1 MNDGQNEELPPP
13 LPPNIFEVTMAHNT
27 LDKAIGQDLFAT
39 EPLWLIVYPNPE
51 PNPEIGDAISADV
64 ISMEDLLEFKLEDEN
79 EKPITEKRFQEIHKD
94 EEHGFLQWNTLTLV
108 PIKPDVMFQ
117 QNMIATARDVLCW
130 VLGHPGG
137 TIFEENMA
145 EIMKMMGQDQDQQK
159 EQGDG

>member
-1 MNDGQNEELPPP
+1 MSDGQNEELSPL
-13 LPPNIFEVTMAHNT
+13 LPPTIFEATMAHNT

-51 PNPEIGDAISADV
+51 PDPEIGDAISADV

-79 EKPITEKRFQEIHKD
+79 GKPFTEKRFQEIHKD

-137 TIFEENMA
+137 KIFEENMA
-145 EIMKMMGQDQDQQK
+145 ELIGMMGQE
-159 EQGDG
+159 EQGGDEDG